1 MVLIK
6 VRLNVLYRDLAFRF
20 GVSVVTV
27 SRTFLSWM
35 TILDVRL
42 SPLIGQNERNY
53 GKLCSNALSF
63 LLERGQQ

>member
-6 VRLNVLYRDLAFRF
+6 VRLNVLYRDFAFRF
-20 GVSVVTV
+20 GVLTV
-27 SRTFLSWM
+27 SRRFLSWM
-35 TILDVRL
+35 TIMDVRL

-63 LLERGQQ
+63 LLERGH